1 MSCPSH
7 PHAAV
12 RQCWQRQAMHVRLAL
27 DPDEP
32 RLVCSY
38 LRHGEHLAQVR
49 PDTAW
54 SVHERMLKLLLDT
67 AEDALL
73 PSTWRLTCLDATG
86 RPLARLG
93 MLVANDDQ
101 AARLQALTLRLAR
114 FSWRVSGGAHR

>member
-1 MSCPSH
+1 MSCHSH
-7 PHAAV
+7 SHASV

-38 LRHGEHLAQVR
+38 LRHGEHLAQAR
-49 PDTAW
+49 PEAAW
-54 SVHERMLKLLLDT
+54 SVHEQMLKLLLDT

-73 PSTWRLTCLDATG
+73 PSAWRLTCLDATG

-93 MLVANDDQ
+93 MLVDDDEQ

-114 FSWRVSGGAHR
+114 FSWRISGPASR